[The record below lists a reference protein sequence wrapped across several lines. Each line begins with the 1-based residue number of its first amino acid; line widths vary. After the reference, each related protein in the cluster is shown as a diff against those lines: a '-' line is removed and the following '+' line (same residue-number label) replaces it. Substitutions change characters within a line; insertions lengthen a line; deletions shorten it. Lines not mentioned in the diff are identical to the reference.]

1 MAAKKPDETKDVRR
15 DQALERAMAQIEK
28 EYGKGSIMKLGSRER
43 ADVAV
48 IPTGSL
54 GLDMALGVGG
64 LPRGRVVEIY
74 GPEASGKTTLTLHCV
89 ANAQRQ
95 GGVAAFVDTEHA
107 LDPLYARRLGVDVD
121 NLLVS
126 QPDTG
131 EQALNIGEMLIR
143 SNAVDIIVV
152 DSVAALVPQ
161 AELEGQ
167 MGDAQ
172 VGAQARLMSQ
182 ALRKLAGVISKT
194 NTCLIFTNQLR
205 MKIGVMF
212 GNPETTSG
220 GRALRFYASVRID
233 IRRIGS
239 IKSGD
244 EVIGNRTRATVAK
257 NKVAP
262 PFRKAEFDI
271 IYNRGIDRCGEI
283 IDLGV
288 VAKLLDKSGAW
299 VSYGDLRIGQ
309 GREKAI
315 EYLRENPKVAQE
327 IEEKIRAAGPQVPA
341 APAEAGGGE
350 E

>member
-1 MAAKKPDETKDVRR
+1 MPAKKAEEGKEGRR

-28 EYGKGSIMKLGSRER
+28 EYGKGSIMRLGSRER

-54 GLDMALGVGG
+54 SLDMALGVGG

-89 ANAQRQ
+89 ANAQKM
-95 GGVAAFVDTEHA
+95 GGIAAFVDTEHA

-131 EQALNIGEMLIR
+131 EQALNIAEMLVR
-143 SNAVDIIVV
+143 SNAVDILVV

-161 AELEGQ
+161 TELEGQ

-194 NTCLIFTNQLR
+194 NTCMVFTNQIR

-244 EVIGNRTRATVAK
+244 EIIGNRTRATVAK

-271 IYNRGIDRCGEI
+271 IYNRGIDRFGEI

-288 VAKLLDKSGAW
+288 AAKLLEKSGAW
-299 VSYGDLRIGQ
+299 LSYGDLRLGQ

-315 EYLRENPKVAQE
+315 DFLRENPTVTAE
-327 IEEKIRAAGPQVPA
+327 IEAKVRAASPA
-341 APAEAGGGE
+341 SVAATSTDDAGE
-350 E
+350 

>member
-1 MAAKKPDETKDVRR
+1 MAKENGGKDDSSEKDKRR
-15 DQALERAMAQIEK
+15 QQALDRAMSQIEK
-28 EYGKGSIMKLGSRER
+28 EYGKGAIMRLGSDET

-48 IPTGSL
+48 ISTGSL
-54 GLDMALGVGG
+54 GLDLALGVGG
-64 LPRGRVVEIY
+64 LPRGRVTEIY
-74 GPEASGKTTLTLHCV
+74 GPEASGKTTLTLHTV
-89 ANAQRQ
+89 ANAQKQ
-95 GGVAAFVDTEHA
+95 GGIAAFVDTEHA

-131 EQALNIGEMLIR
+131 EQALDIAEMLVR
-143 SNAVDIIVV
+143 SNAVDILVV

-167 MGDAQ
+167 MGDHQ
-172 VGAQARLMSQ
+172 VGSQARLMSQ
-182 ALRKLAGVISKT
+182 ALRKLSGVISKSR
-194 NTCLIFTNQLR
+194 TCLIFTNQLR

-233 IRRIGS
+233 IRRIGR

-244 EVIGNRTRATVAK
+244 EVIGNRTRTTVAK

-271 IYNRGIDRCGEI
+271 IYNRGISRTGELL
-283 IDLGV
+283 DLGV
-288 VAKLLDKSGAW
+288 QHKILDKAGAW
-299 VSYGDLRIGQ
+299 LSYGDLRLGQ
-309 GREKAI
+309 GREKSEAF
-315 EYLRENPKVAQE
+315 LRENPDTAQE
-327 IEEKIRAAGPQVPA
+327 IEQKILEAVTAG
-341 APAEAGGGE
+341 AEE
-350 E
+350 S

>member
-1 MAAKKPDETKDVRR
+1 MTAKKSDGGEGKRG
-15 DQALERAMAQIEK
+15 QALERAMAQIEK
-28 EYGKGSIMKLGSRER
+28 EYGKGSIMRLGSKER

-54 GLDMALGVGG
+54 ALDIALGVGG

-95 GGVAAFVDTEHA
+95 GGIAAFVDTEHA

-131 EQALNIGEMLIR
+131 EQALDIAEMLVR
-143 SNAVDIIVV
+143 SNAVDILVV
-152 DSVAALVPQ
+152 DSVAALVPR

-172 VGAQARLMSQ
+172 VGSQARLMSQ
-182 ALRKLAGVISKT
+182 ALRKLSGVISKSE
-194 NTCLIFTNQLR
+194 TCMVFTNQIR

-244 EVIGNRTRATVAK
+244 QIIGNRTRATVAK

-271 IYNRGIDRCGEI
+271 IYNRGIDRYGELL
-283 IDLGV
+283 DLGV
-288 VAKLLDKSGAW
+288 LHKIVDKAGAW
-299 VSYGDLRIGQ
+299 FSYGDLRLGQ
-309 GREKAI
+309 GRENSAQL
-315 EYLRENPKVAQE
+315 LRDTPELASE
-327 IEEKIRAAGPQVPA
+327 IEQKIRSAVGLTPPDEEEAA
-341 APAEAGGGE
+341 E
-350 E
+350 ES

>member
-1 MAAKKPDETKDVRR
+1 MATKKSGESKDEQR
-15 DQALERAMAQIEK
+15 DKALERAMAQIQK
-28 EYGKGSIMKLGSRER
+28 EYGVGSIMKLGDNQQ
-43 ADVAV
+43 ADVKV

-54 GLDMALGVGG
+54 SLNVALGVGG

-89 ANAQRQ
+89 ANAQKM
-95 GGVAAFVDTEHA
+95 GGIAAFIDTEHA

-131 EQALNIGEMLIR
+131 EQALEIAEMLIR
-143 SNAVDIIVV
+143 SNAVDILVV
-152 DSVAALVPQ
+152 DSVAALVPR

-172 VGAQARLMSQ
+172 VGSQARLMSQ
-182 ALRKLAGVISKT
+182 ALRKLTGVISKSR
-194 NTCLIFTNQLR
+194 TCMIFTNQIR

-212 GNPETTSG
+212 GSPETTSG

-239 IKSGD
+239 IKSAD
-244 EVIGNRTRATVAK
+244 KIIGNRTRCTVAK

-262 PFRKAEFDI
+262 PFRRCEFDI

-288 VAKLLDKSGAW
+288 EQKIIDKAGSW
-299 VSYGDLRIGQ
+299 FSYGDLRLGQ
-309 GREKAI
+309 GKENAGDL
-315 EYLRENPKVAQE
+315 LRERPELAEE
-327 IEEKIRAAGPQVPA
+327 IEAKIL
-341 APAEAGGGE
+341 EALGIE
-350 E
+350 